1 MSEKKRAAEQVE
13 TPRTTVPVQPEAA
26 VPVQPEAS
34 VPAQPEAPRREQ
46 PIAIPAQEVPQHD
59 RTRPRISDST
69 RALAT
74 TATVLA
80 VVAAAVTLYV
90 NDTTVTVIEDGQPKQ
105 VRFLGN
111 SVAGALSA
119 AGVVAEKG
127 DYITPKRE
135 GNIRDGGIVTITH
148 RRPITVTIGPVTSRH
163 WVTKTTVGASLDHLG
178 IHASDSALDKPR
190 STRIPREGIS
200 ITMSTPISVDVIAD
214 GASLQWATSSQKVS
228 GVLRERGI
236 RLRTHDIVYPG
247 LDSKPVDGGE
257 IRVVRVEKRE
267 MSRIETI
274 AVPAEP
280 KYVSDSSLKE
290 GQTQVVSAGIPG
302 HRRITERI
310 TTHDGVAVQTEQL
323 SAETLKQPTP
333 KVIRYGG
340 AEIPQT
346 D

>member
-1 MSEKKRAAEQVE
+1 MSESHNTVDPKTAADPNGAANA
-13 TPRTTVPVQPEAA
+13 TSTRAA
-26 VPVQPEAS
+26 VPL
-34 VPAQPEAPRREQ
+34 QPEAPPREQ
-46 PIAIPAQEVPQHD
+46 PIAIPAQESPRHD

-80 VVAAAVTLYV
+80 VVAAAVSLYV

-119 AGVVAEKG
+119 AGVVAAER
-127 DYITPKRE
+127 DRITPDRH

-148 RRPITVTIGPVTSRH
+148 ARPFTVTIGAQTTFS
-163 WVTKTTVGASLDHLG
+163 WVTATTVGASLDSLG

-190 STRIPREGIS
+190 STRIPLDGLS
-200 ITMSTPISVDVIAD
+200 VKMSAPVSVNIIAD

-236 RLRTHDIVYPG
+236 RLRARDIVYPG
-247 LDSKPVDGGE
+247 RNEKPVDGGE
-257 IRVVRVEKRE
+257 IRVVRVETRE
-267 MSRIETI
+267 AARIETI
-274 AVPAEP
+274 PVPADVKSVP
-280 KYVSDSSLKE
+280 DSSLKP
-290 GQTQVVSAGIPG
+290 GQTAVVHSGSPG
-302 HRRITERI
+302 HRRVTEKI
-310 TTHDGVAVQTEQL
+310 TTHDGVAVQTEFI
-323 SAETLKQPTP
+323 SSKTLKEPQA
-333 KVIRYGG
+333 KVVRFGG
-340 AEIPQT
+340 LRPPSV